1 MIVKK
6 KREKSNLL
14 PPFFIY
20 QDAEKSVTYVQT
32 ALSTWPEMADN
43 AVMPRPV
50 DAPSGAGPAEWTL
63 AELIQRSREGDTE
76 AMELIYY
83 RYKTALFNLAYR
95 HTYDRATAEDLLQDI
110 FIKIFT
116 HLEDVNRVETFTGW
130 VYRIALNTCYSHLRG
145 RRVEFE
151 KGVPLDD
158 VAGTLPVKGAEEADR
173 DLRKPLE
180 EAIGLLPPKLR
191 QVFLLHDVQGFKH
204 EEIAQMLKTTAG
216 TSKSQLFKAR
226 LKIRGHLMNKGVR

>member
-1 MIVKK
+1 VL
-6 KREKSNLL
+6 NLR
-14 PPFFIY
+14 
-20 QDAEKSVTYVQT
+20 T

-43 AVMPRPV
+43 AVMSRPV
-50 DAPSGAGPAEWTL
+50 DKPSAAGLAEGTL
-63 AELIQRSREGDTE
+63 AELIRRSQEGDTA
-76 AMELIYY
+76 AMELLYY

-95 HTYDRATAEDLLQDI
+95 HTYNRATAEDLLQDI
-110 FIKIFT
+110 FVKIFT
-116 HLEDVNRVETFTGW
+116 NLDDVNRVETFTGW

-145 RRVEFE
+145 RRTEVE

-158 VAGTLPVKGAEEADR
+158 VVGVIPEKGAVEADS

-180 EAIGLLPPKLR
+180 EAIALLPPKLR

-204 EEIAQMLKTTAG
+204 EEIARMLGTSVG

-226 LKIRGHLMNKGVR
+226 LRIRGHLRTKGVR